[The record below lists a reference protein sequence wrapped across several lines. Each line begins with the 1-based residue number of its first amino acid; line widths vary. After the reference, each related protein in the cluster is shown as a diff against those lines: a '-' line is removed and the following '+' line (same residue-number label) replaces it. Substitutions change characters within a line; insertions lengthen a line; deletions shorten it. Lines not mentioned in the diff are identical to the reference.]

1 MEYKIRAVQAQ
12 DLPTLVELCRK
23 HAEYEQAIY
32 DSINKE
38 KLLAEALFAESPI
51 LFCQVVESNQQLV
64 GYASYTFDYSTWDA
78 GIFLYLDCLY
88 LEPECRG
95 LGIGEEIMQK
105 LKEIAQQNACVNIQW
120 QTPDFNTRAIGFYER
135 IGGVGKN
142 KVRFVWDL

>member
-12 DLPTLVELCRK
+12 DLPILVELCRK

-38 KLLAEALFAESPI
+38 KLLAEALFTESPK

-88 LEPECRG
+88 LEPEYRG

-105 LKEIAQQNACVNIQW
+105 LKEIAQKNACINIQW
-120 QTPDFNTRAIGFYER
+120 QTPDFNTRAIRFYER
-135 IGGVGKN
+135 VGGVGKN
-142 KVRFVWDL
+142 KVRFVRNL